1 MMISLIYFLGS
12 KMPCFANADINLV
25 ISKFEERFNLNK
37 SESEYIKVV
46 DDLIYN
52 SLDNWRTNQYDYF
65 QKLTNDI
72 RP

>member
-1 MMISLIYFLGS
+1 
-12 KMPCFANADINLV
+12 MPCFANADVNL
-25 ISKFEERFNLNK
+25 ILSKFVERFSINK

-52 SLDNWRTNQYDYF
+52 SLDNWRTNQHDYF